1 MQNKKIKNKTI
12 FITGGSGFIGSTLVR
27 HLVEDNKIVIYDNGR
42 RFSPVLKDVLKHKN
56 LESIEGDILDSVKL
70 NKSIPKK
77 VDIVI
82 HLAAIAGVSSY
93 YNVPVKTMATNI
105 IGAHNLLDAIS
116 RRRPSYRPERF
127 LNFSTSEVYAKD
139 ANRKKENEETTQG
152 RMLEKR
158 WTYSLSKLAAEK
170 LSFCYY
176 WERKLPVVSIRPFNI
191 YGPGQVGEGAIRIFI
206 ERALENKKIYITG
219 NGKQIRAWCYI
230 DDFVESVL
238 QCLSEKKAVGNTF
251 NIGNDKAKI
260 STLALAKKVI
270 KLAKSKSKIKFT
282 KHIGT
287 DISLRVPNIDLAK
300 DILDYKPR
308 VGLDEGLLKTI
319 QWQKK
324 ELS

>member
-1 MQNKKIKNKTI
+1 MQNKKIKNKII
-12 FITGGSGFIGSTLVR
+12 FITGGSGFIGSALVR
-27 HLVEDNKIVIYDNGR
+27 HLVEDNEIVIYDNGR

-56 LESIEGDILDSVKL
+56 LKSVEGDILDSGKL
-70 NKSIPKK
+70 SKSIPEK

-105 IGAHNLLDAIS
+105 IGAYNVLDAIS
-116 RRRPSYRPERF
+116 KRKPKRF
-127 LNFSTSEVYAKD
+127 LNFSTSEVYAED
-139 ANRKKENEETTQG
+139 ANRKKEDEETTQG
-152 RMLEKR
+152 RILEKR

-176 WERKLPVVSIRPFNI
+176 WERRLPVVSIRPFNI

-230 DDFVESVL
+230 DDLVESVF

-251 NIGNDKAKI
+251 NIGNDKTKI
-260 STLALAKKVI
+260 STLALAKKII
-270 KLAKSKSKIKFT
+270 KLTKSKSKIEFM

-287 DISLRVPNIDLAK
+287 DINLRVPNIDLAK
-300 DILDYKPR
+300 DMLAYKPR

-319 QWQKK
+319 EWQKE